1 MKRLS
6 PISDKLYRGFHAN
19 ATKLSIKYPPIITS
33 KRAPNLQKQK
43 GLRLSVKPLNSKK
56 TLLID
61 QYKNVWD
68 NNKMIILCHYN
79 NLLKQEDH
87 QLRLQLSNLTNNI
100 SAQDENKISF
110 IHVRNNL
117 FKVFLQNMKLEDPI
131 APYDKKKD
139 HSKLIVNHPLNKL
152 IKGPTAL
159 IAYPKADCNIMRS
172 IIQLISNSKGKLIP
186 LGGVIEGQ
194 VLNLDWINKFNQIN
208 ASQDQLYQ
216 MLAFQMLYNAGGN
229 LVNILQLLSNNLVGS
244 LSAHKDNLSNENK
257 QINE

>member
-1 MKRLS
+1 MNRLNL
-6 PISDKLYRGFHAN
+6 ISNKLYRSFHTN
-19 ATKLSIKYPPIITS
+19 ATKLSIKYPPIITA
-33 KRAPNLQKQK
+33 KRAPNLPKQK
-43 GLRLSVKPLNSKK
+43 ASRLSVKPLNSKK

-100 SAQDENKISF
+100 NGQDENKISF
-110 IHVRNNL
+110 IHIRNNL
-117 FKVFLQNMKLEDPI
+117 FKVFLQNMKLDDPI
-131 APYDKKKD
+131 APYNKKRD

-159 IAYPKADCNIMRS
+159 IAYPKADSNIMKS

-216 MLAFQMLYNAGGN
+216 MLVSQLSYNAGGN
-229 LVNILQLLSNNLVGS
+229 LVNTLQLLSNDLVGS
-244 LSAHKDNLSNENK
+244 LSTHKDNLSNENK
-257 QINE
+257 QTVE